1 MKRIIPGATGIPVSE
16 LALGASAM
24 NSGDF
29 GGSGTVDHA
38 DADGVIHAA
47 LDTGIKFQINETRSS
62 RPAPRSIP
70 PTATAPNHRPSSAS
84 TCAAVTPLPER
95 T

>member
-16 LALGASAM
+16 LALGAM

-29 GGSGTVDHA
+29 GGSENVDRA
-38 DADGVIHAA
+38 DADSVIHAA
-47 LDTGIKFQINETRSS
+47 LDTGIKFRINETRSS

-70 PTATAPNHRPSSAS
+70 PTATAPSRRPSSAS
-84 TCAAVTPLPER
+84 TCAAVTPVPDR